1 MSYRCLSSCSVVCQY
16 FDTWRIGFEKENL
29 ITGYSEDLFCHI
41 SHWFGDVGGLWAG
54 FLCGW
59 SYRLWGVVF
68 FFSVFKFCCVF
79 TFIVRL
85 AYVHFPHF
93 SSVLPPPLTE
103 ICVLSGFGFYFDV
116 LLLVCSLLILQLSSI
131 SPYSYLVPKF
141 ESFSHIPSFAYSFA
155 RPQCHHVI
163 GFSPTFYLPSSAFN
177 LALTFS
183 FQSLWTV
190 FQSFTFLRYS
200 VNLPPLIFIFTHTF

>member
-1 MSYRCLSSCSVVCQY
+1 MWMVLS
-16 FDTWRIGFEKENL
+16 F
-29 ITGYSEDLFCHI
+29 
-41 SHWFGDVGGLWAG
+41 VG
-54 FLCGW
+54 CG
-59 SYRLWGVVF
+59 F

-177 LALTFS
+177 LALAFS

-190 FQSFTFLRYS
+190 FPSFTFSKYS